1 MKSDIK
7 IDKEFKVL
15 ELLTGLSVTLVVY
28 GFLYQYFFFSAI
40 GVSWM
45 ANLLSPNLILLTSI
59 KALIASVISVALG
72 YGMASKYHLSDN
84 NHLIVIGFVVLSIL
98 SGVLGEYFNQ
108 ISASLQGTTSA
119 LLVIIYILTTSY
131 LFFILFKLILRI
143 KLAKMQGGR
152 YKPALIFAFFLAPFL
167 FLFIPW
173 NIAQIEANK
182 VTVAPSLF
190 YNKAILNKDKT
201 EWYLV
206 SVSGDKALLQNSKNM
221 KFFKY
226 VDMKDIAE
234 IYVQ

>member
-1 MKSDIK
+1 
-7 IDKEFKVL
+7 
-15 ELLTGLSVTLVVY
+15 
-28 GFLYQYFFFSAI
+28 
-40 GVSWM
+40 
-45 ANLLSPNLILLTSI
+45 
-59 KALIASVISVALG
+59 
-72 YGMASKYHLSDN
+72 
-84 NHLIVIGFVVLSIL
+84 
-98 SGVLGEYFNQ
+98 
-108 ISASLQGTTSA
+108 
-119 LLVIIYILTTSY
+119 
-131 LFFILFKLILRI
+131 
-143 KLAKMQGGR
+143 MQGGR